1 MYILLFIKYAIISF
15 ACSFILIIISKVILD
30 KILRRD
36 KDYYEKDE
44 RNMEEK
50 MLSKI
55 KTVKV
60 TDEER

>member
-1 MYILLFIKYAIISF
+1 MYILLFIKYVIISF
-15 ACSFILIIISKVILD
+15 VCSFILIIISKVILD

-44 RNMEEK
+44 RNAEEK
-50 MLSKI
+50 MLSRI

>member
-1 MYILLFIKYAIISF
+1 MYILLFIKFAAIAFVS
-15 ACSFILIIISKVILD
+15 SFILIIISKFVLD

-44 RNMEEK
+44 RDTEEK
-50 MLSKI
+50 MLSRI

>member
-1 MYILLFIKYAIISF
+1 MYILLFIKYVIISF
-15 ACSFILIIISKVILD
+15 VCSFILIIISKVILD

>member
-1 MYILLFIKYAIISF
+1 MYILLFIKYVIISF
-15 ACSFILIIISKVILD
+15 VCSFILIIISKVILD

-44 RNMEEK
+44 RNAEEK

>member
-1 MYILLFIKYAIISF
+1 MYILLFIKYVIISF
-15 ACSFILIIISKVILD
+15 VCSFILIIISKVILD

-44 RNMEEK
+44 RNAEEK
-50 MLSKI
+50 MLSRI
-55 KTVKV
+55 KTVKL

>member
-1 MYILLFIKYAIISF
+1 MYILLFIKYVIISF
-15 ACSFILIIISKVILD
+15 VCSFILIIISKVILD

-44 RNMEEK
+44 RNAEEK

-55 KTVKV
+55 KTVKL

>member
-1 MYILLFIKYAIISF
+1 MYILLFIKYVIISF
-15 ACSFILIIISKVILD
+15 VCSFILIIISKVILD

-36 KDYYEKDE
+36 KDYYDKDE

>member
-1 MYILLFIKYAIISF
+1 MYILLFIKYVIISF
-15 ACSFILIIISKVILD
+15 VCSFILIIISKVILD

-44 RNMEEK
+44 RNAEEK

-60 TDEER
+60 TNEER